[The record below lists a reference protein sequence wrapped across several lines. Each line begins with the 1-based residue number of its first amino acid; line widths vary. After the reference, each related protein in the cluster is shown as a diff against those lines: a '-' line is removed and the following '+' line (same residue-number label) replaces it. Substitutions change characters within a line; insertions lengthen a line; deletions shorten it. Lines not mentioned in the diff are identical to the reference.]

1 MKTKKHRGGLYFDEP
16 EVAGMNESAET
27 MDGSMSFPYSIGFRL
42 ARDSGDIE
50 SWGSSHGIQH
60 PLLTYDVT
68 GTKDDYDHYVG
79 FRLVW
84 SNTSNSNIR
93 QEIT

>member
-27 MDGSMSFPYSIGFRL
+27 MDGSMNFPYSIGFRL
-42 ARDSGDIE
+42 TRDSGEVE
-50 SWGSSHGIQH
+50 SWGSAHCVQH
-60 PLLTYDVT
+60 PLLSWDVT
-68 GTKDDYDHYVG
+68 TPKDDYDHYVG

-84 SNTSNSNIR
+84 HSTTNNSDQR
-93 QEIT
+93 ESR